1 MNNHRGEPLKITGE
15 IPVSLNMLSVVNGL
29 AVMYMKVKGLF
40 YLVIGL
46 TWIFFQSP
54 SREAGL
60 EWIDFISP
68 QMVGVVWSLAGV
80 ISIYTAFFGSHRARR
95 IGFFVLIVV
104 PTIIGFYF
112 LISWLI
118 FITPFF
124 DVPGYERAGISVASY
139 WAYSASAYVM
149 SRIYVESS
157 GGIED
162 VPRGVHP

>member
-1 MNNHRGEPLKITGE
+1 MNSHKGEPLKITGE

-29 AVMYMKVKGLF
+29 AVTYMKVKGLF
-40 YLVIGL
+40 YLLIGI

-60 EWIDFISP
+60 EWADFLSQ
-68 QMVGVVWSLAGV
+68 QMVGITWVAAGS
-80 ISIYTAFFGSHRARR
+80 ISIFTAFFGSHRARR

-104 PTIIGFYF
+104 PTVIGFYF
-112 LISWLI
+112 LISWLLY
-118 FITPFF
+118 ITPLP
-124 DVPGYERAGISVASY
+124 DNPGYERAGISVASY
-139 WAYSASAYVM
+139 WAYSVSAYIM

-162 VPRGVHP
+162 NPKGVRP

>member
-29 AVMYMKVKGLF
+29 AVTYMKVKGLF
-40 YLVIGL
+40 YLLIGT

-54 SREAGL
+54 SRTAGL
-60 EWIDFISP
+60 EWAYFITP
-68 QMVGVVWSLAGV
+68 QMVGVMWFFAGA
-80 ISIYTAFFGSHRARR
+80 ISIFTAFFGSHRARR

-104 PTIIGFYF
+104 PTVIGFYF

-118 FITPFF
+118 YITPFF

-139 WAYSASAYVM
+139 WAYSASAYIM

-162 VPRGVHP
+162 NQRGVRP